1 MKLTNYIRDTRSELK
16 HVNWPTRAQAI
27 GYTVVVI
34 VFSAIIAVLLGAFD
48 FIFSG
53 ILQKIIS

>member
-1 MKLTNYIRDTRSELK
+1 MKITEYIRDTRSELK

-34 VFSAIIAVLLGAFD
+34 VLSAVVAFLLGAFD
-48 FIFSG
+48 SIFST
-53 ILQKIIS
+53 ILKSLIS

>member
-1 MKLTNYIRDTRSELK
+1 MKLTNYIKDTRAELK

-34 VFSAIIAVLLGAFD
+34 VFSTVIAALLGAFD

-53 ILQKIIS
+53 ILQKLIS

>member
-1 MKLTNYIRDTRSELK
+1 MKLTNYFKDTRAELK

-34 VFSAIIAVLLGAFD
+34 VFSAVIALLIGAFD

-53 ILQKIIS
+53 VLQKLIS

>member
-1 MKLTNYIRDTRSELK
+1 MKFINYIKDTRSELK

-34 VFSAIIAVLLGAFD
+34 VFSAVIAFLLGAFD

-53 ILQKIIS
+53 ILQKLIS

>member
-1 MKLTNYIRDTRSELK
+1 MSFINYLKNTKTELK

-34 VFSAIIAVLLGAFD
+34 IFSAVIALLLGAFD
-48 FIFSG
+48 YIFAEV
-53 ILQKIIS
+53 LKKLIS

>member
-1 MKLTNYIRDTRSELK
+1 MKFIDYVKDTRSELK

-34 VFSAIIAVLLGAFD
+34 VFSAIIAILLGAFD

-53 ILQKIIS
+53 VLQKLIS

>member
-1 MKLTNYIRDTRSELK
+1 MKITQYIKDTKAELK

-27 GYTVVVI
+27 GYTAIVIIFSIVV
-34 VFSAIIAVLLGAFD
+34 AILLGAFD

-53 ILQKIIS
+53 ILQKFLS

>member
-1 MKLTNYIRDTRSELK
+1 MKIIDYIKDTRSELK

-27 GYTVVVI
+27 GYTIVVI
-34 VFSAIIAVLLGAFD
+34 VFSAIIAMLLGAFD

>member
-1 MKLTNYIRDTRSELK
+1 MKLTQYIKDTKAELK

-27 GYTVVVI
+27 GYTAIVIIFSIVV
-34 VFSAIIAVLLGAFD
+34 AILLGAFD

-53 ILQKIIS
+53 ILQKFLS

>member
-1 MKLTNYIRDTRSELK
+1 MKFIDYIKETRSELK

-34 VFSAIIAVLLGAFD
+34 VFSAVIAALLGAFD
-48 FIFSG
+48 FVFSG
-53 ILQKIIS
+53 VLQKLIS